1 MSQIL
6 TTRILDNF
14 LAAHPEKG
22 MRRKKRIKTTMATAK
37 LFALKANAIKVIRID
52 FKCFFQK
59 SEKIMSAIY

>member
-1 MSQIL
+1 
-6 TTRILDNF
+6 
-14 LAAHPEKG
+14 
-22 MRRKKRIKTTMATAK
+22 MATAK